1 MVDTVAC
8 PQSEKTWQSLH
19 AFMAACALALVLF
32 VTPAFANPANEM
44 RPQQPT
50 LLLGI
55 GAAAAPVF
63 EGSDDMQL
71 SALPFVA
78 LNDYYGFNFR
88 PVQLSYNLLDV
99 SGKNGAW
106 SLRAG
111 PAVGLAAGRDQD
123 DDGDLRGL
131 GDVDTGVM
139 AGGFVQAGIGR
150 ISLGIDA
157 AQEVADGHGG
167 AVVGLKVATRLRL
180 NQRMSL
186 MPAVTGTWA
195 SDDYMQS
202 FFGVTAT
209 QAAASNYATY
219 TADAGFKDV
228 GAQAA
233 LRYSLDNAW
242 SLNWSVAY
250 SRLIGDAADS
260 PIVTGPGGTRDQ
272 ITGRI
277 GITRGFNL

>member
-1 MVDTVAC
+1 M
-8 PQSEKTWQSLH
+8 PLSEHVPWPRQRLPH
-19 AFMAACALALVLF
+19 RRLQ
-32 VTPAFANPANEM
+32 TPATRARSNP
-44 RPQQPT
+44 
-50 LLLGI
+50 L
-55 GAAAAPVF
+55 
-63 EGSDDMQL
+63 
-71 SALPFVA
+71 
-78 LNDYYGFNFR
+78 
-88 PVQLSYNLLDV
+88 YNLLDV
-99 SGKNGAW
+99 TGSNGAW

-111 PAVGLAAGRDQD
+111 PSVGLATSRDQD

-139 AGGFVQAGIGR
+139 AGGFARARLGPV
-150 ISLGIDA
+150 SLGINA

-167 AVVGLKVATRLRL
+167 AVVGLELGTRLRL
-180 NQRMSL
+180 NNRMSL

-209 QAAASNYATY
+209 QAVASNYAAY
-219 TADAGFKDV
+219 TANAGFKDV

-233 LRYSLDNAW
+233 LRYALDDAW
-242 SLNWSVAY
+242 SLSWSVAY

-272 ITGRI
+272 VTGRI